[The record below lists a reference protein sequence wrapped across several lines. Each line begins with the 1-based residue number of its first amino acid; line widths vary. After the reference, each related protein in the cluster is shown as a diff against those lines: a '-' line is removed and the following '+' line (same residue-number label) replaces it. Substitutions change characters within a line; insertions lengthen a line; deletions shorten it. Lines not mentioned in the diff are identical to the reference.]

1 MKNILVP
8 IGSHFNAK
16 NTLQY
21 AIDFASSVKAKI
33 YFVHIFSSS
42 KIAGSFVNIDSILVK
57 DSKKILKEFLSS
69 IDVKNVE
76 IIPKSLKGHS
86 VVDSIKQLSE
96 KFEIDL
102 IITSTKAITTD
113 QNVFLGN
120 VTGSLVKD
128 TKRPIL
134 IIPSEAKFKPIS
146 KILMTIKSGTINS
159 VSTLDPLIKIQNV
172 FQSTLNLLQVKTPNL
187 EEKDLEINTDLKQMI
202 SNLIITE
209 NATVFQGVLE
219 FLHDEDPDLI
229 CVIRRKRGF
238 FKKLWEENRVKR
250 VNFDS
255 KKPLLVLKGAQ

>member
-8 IGSHFNAK
+8 IGSHENAK

-21 AIDFASSVKAKI
+21 AIDFAESVQAKI
-33 YFVHIFSSS
+33 YFIHIFSSS
-42 KIAGSFVNIDSILVK
+42 RIAGSFVNIDSILVK
-57 DSKKILKEFLSS
+57 DSKKILQEYLLS
-69 IDVKNVE
+69 IDTKNVE
-76 IIPKSLKGHS
+76 IIPKSLKGHT

-96 KFEIDL
+96 MYEIDL
-102 IITSTKAITTD
+102 IITSTKAISTD
-113 QNVFLGN
+113 KKVFLGN

-128 TKRPIL
+128 TIKPIL

-146 KILMTIKSGTINS
+146 KILMTIKSGTIKS
-159 VSTLDPLIKIQNV
+159 VSTINPLIRIQEQ
-172 FQSTLNLLQVKTPNL
+172 FKATINLLQVRTPQM
-187 EEKDLEINTDLKQMI
+187 EEKDLIINSDLNKII
-202 SNLIITE
+202 SNLIVTE